1 MNNVISGL
9 ESKHPEVIRE
19 FLGRLSLARTR
30 SNMPG
35 LLLNGK
41 QMDNFTAATT
51 CKNTNTPTG
60 SIKSENQAINMLI

>member
-1 MNNVISGL
+1 MAVKIKIFAKVVKCSDQII
-9 ESKHPEVIRE
+9 H
-19 FLGRLSLARTR
+19 
-30 SNMPG
+30 
-35 LLLNGK
+35 NGK